1 MDEIQLLIFRISDQS
16 FTIPISRVARV
27 VDTLQSRSFPLLK
40 EKFEGMFIFENK
52 LIPIIK
58 LADSLGFTGS
68 NIYYTNL
75 DESVVIINY
84 DGYFF
89 GFRVDAI
96 EGIKKVKEEDVKP
109 IEPEIQ
115 DLNGLDPA
123 FLNGFTESDGQLVF
137 SVSTEK
143 LLVYALEN

>member
-84 DGYFF
+84 DGYYF

-96 EGIKKVKEEDVKP
+96 EGIKKVREEDVKP
-109 IEPEIQ
+109 IDNEIQ

-137 SVSTEK
+137 SVNTEK
-143 LLVYALEN
+143 LLVYTLEN

>member
-75 DESVVIINY
+75 DESVVIVNY
-84 DGYFF
+84 DGYYF

-96 EGIKKVKEEDVKP
+96 EGIKKVKGEDLKP
-109 IEPEIQ
+109 IEAEIGE
-115 DLNGLDPA
+115 LNGLDPA
-123 FLNGFTESDGQLVF
+123 FLDGYTENEDQLVF
-137 SVSTEK
+137 SINTEK
-143 LLVYALEN
+143 LLLNTLEN

>member
-52 LIPIIK
+52 LIPILK

-84 DGYFF
+84 DGYYF

-96 EGIKKVKEEDVKP
+96 EGIKKVREENIRP
-109 IEPEIQ
+109 IDPEIQ
-115 DLNGLDPA
+115 NLNGLDSD
-123 FLNGFTESDGQLVF
+123 FLNGLTENEGQLVF
-137 SVSTEK
+137 SVNTEK
-143 LLVYALEN
+143 LLVYSLEN

>member
-40 EKFEGMFIFENK
+40 DKFEGLFIFENK

-58 LADSLGFTGS
+58 LADSLGFQGS

-84 DGYFF
+84 DGYYF

-96 EGIKKVKEEDVKP
+96 EGIKKVKDEDIKP
-109 IEPEIQ
+109 VDPDVQ
-115 DLNGLDPA
+115 FLNGIDPA
-123 FLNGFTESDGQLVF
+123 FISGFTESDGQTIF
-137 SVSTEK
+137 SVNTEK
-143 LLVYALEN
+143 LLVYTLAN